1 MGKMNKLL
9 LALAVGLGLLAL
21 VAGSSDEENQVK
33 SFESGLDR
41 EAREADPARRERKNQ
56 PKRKNQTKKKNQA
69 KRKNQ
74 AEKKKQGK
82 RKNKKGLKAKRGG
95 KGQKGKRNNRKNGKK
110 GKKNRNA
117 ERNQKKERK
126 NRKKK
131 GNGKKQNRKNTAE
144 GRQCRVTT
152 TCSDTAVAAH
162 KLMKDKV
169 DNFVKQHKRITKK
182 TNIGSKKSNKN
193 DVFKP
198 VLQRLAAAAGGNISA
213 PVCSGSSNNS
223 GAAQMLNLSI
233 TLKNCEDDIYAACDP
248 SNLPNHNQSKIAE
261 CYAAIDIFTNYT
273 DICSDLSGAAACDCW
288 IPSANVTAAMAE
300 IKLCDLSSNNT
311 ATVNAT
317 KACKAAFGKCRKYED
332 DVGHIIHSCE
342 QNAGTL
348 KLKLKALS
356 DNSDKV
362 SQVATKVDALVNA
375 TRRNFASG
383 RSAMAK
389 RDASTAAGFISICT
403 QINTWVTENP
413 YYYQISGYATTIIT
427 VTAPVFTAADLT
439 ALSTVNTALQVSV
452 TTLTVAVSTMQATI
466 LELTGE
472 TVSAAELAALPTCE
486 DDPDVCYADATT
498 VGTTGTT
505 TTGTTGTTTTG
516 TTGTTGTTTTGTT
529 TTGTTGT
536 TGTTTTVTTT
546 AGTTVTTTAAAT
558 TTTAAATT
566 TTAEAT
572 TAS

>member
-1 MGKMNKLL
+1 MGRSPGGLIAAQSHIKMNKLL
-9 LALAVGLGLLAL
+9 LALA
-21 VAGSSDEENQVK
+21 AGSSEEENRVE

-41 EAREADPARRERKNQ
+41 EAREADPARRQRKDQ
-56 PKRKNQTKKKNQA
+56 AKRKNQTEGKNQAQRKNQAKRKNKAEKKNQA

-74 AEKKKQGK
+74 AQRKNQAKRKNKAEEKRKNQAQRKKQAKRSKAEKENQAK
-82 RKNKKGLKAKRGG
+82 RKNKKGKSNKRNGLKAKRGG
-95 KGQKGKRNNRKNGKK
+95 KGQKGKRNNRKNGNKSGK
-110 GKKNRNA
+110 GKKNRKA
-117 ERNQKKERK
+117 ERNQKKKGK
-126 NRKKK
+126 NKNMT
-131 GNGKKQNRKNTAE
+131 GNQNRKNTAE
-144 GRQCRVTT
+144 ARQCRVTT

-273 DICSDLSGAAACDCW
+273 DTCSDLSGAAACDCW

-332 DVGHIIHSCE
+332 DVGDIIHSCE
-342 QNAGTL
+342 QNADTL

-362 SQVATKVDALVNA
+362 GQVATKVDALVNA

-389 RDASTAAGFISICT
+389 RDASTAAF
-403 QINTWVTENP
+403 
-413 YYYQISGYATTIIT
+413 
-427 VTAPVFTAADLT
+427 
-439 ALSTVNTALQVSV
+439 
-452 TTLTVAVSTMQATI
+452 
-466 LELTGE
+466 
-472 TVSAAELAALPTCE
+472 
-486 DDPDVCYADATT
+486 
-498 VGTTGTT
+498 
-505 TTGTTGTTTTG
+505 
-516 TTGTTGTTTTGTT
+516 
-529 TTGTTGT
+529 
-536 TGTTTTVTTT
+536 
-546 AGTTVTTTAAAT
+546 
-558 TTTAAATT
+558 
-566 TTAEAT
+566 
-572 TAS
+572 

>member
-1 MGKMNKLL
+1 MGRSPGGLIAAQSHIKMNKLL
-9 LALAVGLGLLAL
+9 LALA
-21 VAGSSDEENQVK
+21 AGSSEEENRVE

-41 EAREADPARRERKNQ
+41 EAREADPARRQRKDQ
-56 PKRKNQTKKKNQA
+56 AKRKNQTEGKNQAQRKNQAERKNKAEKKNQA

-74 AEKKKQGK
+74 AQRKNQAKRKNKAEKENQAK
-82 RKNKKGLKAKRGG
+82 RKNKKGKS
-95 KGQKGKRNNRKNGKK
+95 
-110 GKKNRNA
+110 
-117 ERNQKKERK
+117 NQKKESK

-131 GNGKKQNRKNTAE
+131 GYGNGKKQDRKNTAE
-144 GRQCRVTT
+144 ARQCRVTT

-273 DICSDLSGAAACDCW
+273 DTCSDLSGAAACDCW

-317 KACKAAFGKCRKYED
+317 KACKAAFGKCRKYGD
-332 DVGHIIHSCE
+332 DVGDIIHSCE
-342 QNAGTL
+342 QNADTL

-362 SQVATKVDALVNA
+362 GQVATKVDALVNA

-383 RSAMAK
+383 RSAKAK

-403 QINTWVTENP
+403 QINTWVVENP
-413 YYYQISGYATTIIT
+413 YYYQISSYATTIIS

-439 ALSTVNTALQVSV
+439 ALSVVNTALQVSV
-452 TTLTVAVSTMQATI
+452 TTLTVAVTTLQSTI
-466 LELTGE
+466 LELTGA
-472 TVSAAELAALPTCE
+472 TVSDAELDALPSCE
-486 DDPDVCYADATT
+486 ADPDVCYPDATT
-498 VGTTGTT
+498 VGTTATTGTTGTT

-516 TTGTTGTTTTGTT
+516 TTGTTSDVCVCTTAE
-529 TTGTTGT
+529 GTTGT
-536 TGTTTTVTTT
+536 
-546 AGTTVTTTAAAT
+546 
-558 TTTAAATT
+558 
-566 TTAEAT
+566 
-572 TAS
+572 

>member
-1 MGKMNKLL
+1 MG
-9 LALAVGLGLLAL
+9 GI
-21 VAGSSDEENQVK
+21 
-33 SFESGLDR
+33 
-41 EAREADPARRERKNQ
+41 
-56 PKRKNQTKKKNQA
+56 
-69 KRKNQ
+69 
-74 AEKKKQGK
+74 
-82 RKNKKGLKAKRGG
+82 
-95 KGQKGKRNNRKNGKK
+95 KNGKK
-110 GKKNRNA
+110 GKKNRKA
-117 ERNQKKERK
+117 ERNQKKEG
-126 NRKKK
+126 KK
-131 GNGKKQNRKNTAE
+131 GNKAGNGRNQNRKNTAE
-144 GRQCRVTT
+144 ARQCRVTT

-182 TNIGSKKSNKN
+182 TNIGSKKSSKN

-213 PVCSGSSNNS
+213 PVCAGSTNNS

-233 TLKNCEDDIYAACDP
+233 TLKNCEDDIYAACHP
-248 SNLPNHNQSKIAE
+248 SNLPNHNQTKIAE

-273 DICSDLSGAAACDCW
+273 DTCSDLSGAAACDCW

-332 DVGHIIHSCE
+332 DVGDIIHSCE
-342 QNAGTL
+342 QNADTL

-362 SQVATKVDALVNA
+362 GQLATKVDALVYA

-413 YYYQISGYATTIIT
+413 YYYQISSYATTIIT

-505 TTGTTGTTTTG
+505 GTGTTGTTTTGTTGTTTTGTTGKTTTGTTGTTTTG
-516 TTGTTGTTTTGTT
+516 TTGTTTSRTTGTT

-536 TGTTTTVTTT
+536 TTSGTTGTGTTT
-546 AGTTVTTTAAAT
+546 AAT

-566 TTAEAT
+566 TA
-572 TAS
+572 